1 MLQQAAASPVALA
14 FDRMAADY
22 DTIFT
27 FSAVGRSQR
36 DVIWKQLLSV
46 FAPGSH
52 ILELNC
58 GTGQDA
64 RFMARAGMTV
74 TACDASPRMI
84 EQARHR
90 MAVENPEGNLE
101 FFTLATEHL
110 DALPATRPFDG
121 LFSNFSGLN
130 CVRDLRNVARLA
142 AQRLKERAPLLLCLS
157 TRFCLWEIAYFLLRG
172 HPRKALRRCFG
183 VSEARF
189 GELCFP
195 VYYPTLSQ
203 VRRAFAPEF
212 RLISTAGVGIAVP
225 PSYLESWVKDHSQLL
240 RRMEA
245 VDERIRRWPLLRV
258 LGDHMLLH
266 LERAHEC

>member
-1 MLQQAAASPVALA
+1 MLQQTAASPVALA

-22 DTIFT
+22 DAIFT

-157 TRFCLWEIAYFLLRG
+157 TRFCLWELAYFLLRG
-172 HPRKALRRCFG
+172 HPRKALRRCVG
-183 VSEARF
+183 VSEARI

-225 PSYLESWVKDHSQLL
+225 PSYLESWVKDHPQLL
-240 RRMEA
+240 RQMEA